1 MKLPWHSPW
10 GNTNRNNKGYWRD
23 GILDSVCGC
32 LSQQGDKLCLRK
44 SWRQQDKRLLG
55 EKRSNIWEILRAWT
69 ARHLCVAWN
78 PDQGDIKKKTC
89 YPQFLPM
96 EIKTKTVEQIG
107 PYHAVEMRQEICRA
121 PLKQSLAHCHSVV
134 SFETGKFTE
143 PCVDH
148 MNLQHE
154 PQFTGSIEGNIRML
168 SKRIIK
174 NIPIF
179 IWLCQWQT
187 SIAHEKRKIKGDL
200 KYIC

>member
-1 MKLPWHSPW
+1 
-10 GNTNRNNKGYWRD
+10 
-23 GILDSVCGC
+23 
-32 LSQQGDKLCLRK
+32 
-44 SWRQQDKRLLG
+44 
-55 EKRSNIWEILRAWT
+55 
-69 ARHLCVAWN
+69 
-78 PDQGDIKKKTC
+78 
-89 YPQFLPM
+89 M

-179 IWLCQWQT
+179 I
-187 SIAHEKRKIKGDL
+187 
-200 KYIC
+200 